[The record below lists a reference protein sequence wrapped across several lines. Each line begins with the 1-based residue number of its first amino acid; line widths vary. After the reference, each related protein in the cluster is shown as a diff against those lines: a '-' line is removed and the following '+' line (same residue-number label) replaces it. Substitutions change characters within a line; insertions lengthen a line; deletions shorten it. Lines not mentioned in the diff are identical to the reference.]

1 MKKLNSKKFFI
12 SLLFVSALSSAAFSE
27 TEIIKPQD
35 AEKVLTNEEKRA
47 IKKEEA
53 RRAREKVDDYTGHQY
68 TIEKNPVV
76 ENDYVKVQALSVPGT
91 FGIYAFNKD
100 TKAQVNLLSVLD
112 KASST
117 FFSLK
122 YGKDIYQLNKS
133 ANIVSEI
140 RQTRN
145 SVQCLYRLPNKARL
159 LVDFM
164 PVNKYDDV
172 EFDYIKGDGVVKVT
186 MYATNL
192 SSKKTEVGVKGVFDT
207 YLGENGIHF
216 KTAGNLNYDAE
227 SKITDIENKQWV
239 LSENSKYSIQFLLYG
254 KGISAPETVFLT
266 TKENLMKNEWEP
278 NVIENRSFNTVVSYN
293 NSELGVNWP
302 LVELAQNETNV
313 IVFYIALTPIK
324 NIEVDNDVYVAPNGY
339 VSTPENAPF
348 VDDGSRPK
356 TSAPETPVKTETVP
370 NPSVV
375 TPVQNPAAVYNPIEK
390 LPKQNSG
397 SYQLEKPV
405 YDFVLPPVTK
415 AQLDPVY
422 IQQLIDRIYSLQN
435 DPQLIDKSEIRRL
448 NAELDQILLKIRSQ
462 RQEMKQ

>member
-1 MKKLNSKKFFI
+1 MKKMNGKKIFASFLI
-12 SLLFVSALSSAAFSE
+12 ISALSFQAFSE
-27 TEIIKPQD
+27 SETAKNQP
-35 AEKVLTNEEKRA
+35 AERPLTNEEKRA

-53 RRAREKVDDYTGHQY
+53 RRAREKTDDYTGHMY

-76 ENDYVKVQALSVPGT
+76 ENDFVKVQALSVPGT

-216 KTAGNLNYDAE
+216 KTAGNMNYDAE
-227 SKITDIENKQWV
+227 AKITDIENKQWV

-254 KGISAPETVFLT
+254 KGISTPKTVFLT
-266 TKENLMKNEWEP
+266 TKENLLKNEWEP

-324 NIEVDNDVYVAPNGY
+324 NIEVDDYVFVAPNGY

-348 VDDGSRPK
+348 VDDGTRPK
-356 TSAPETPVKTETVP
+356 NTAVEVESAVAVP
-370 NPSVV
+370 NPSVAV
-375 TPVQNPAAVYNPIEK
+375 PPQNPPVVYNPLEK